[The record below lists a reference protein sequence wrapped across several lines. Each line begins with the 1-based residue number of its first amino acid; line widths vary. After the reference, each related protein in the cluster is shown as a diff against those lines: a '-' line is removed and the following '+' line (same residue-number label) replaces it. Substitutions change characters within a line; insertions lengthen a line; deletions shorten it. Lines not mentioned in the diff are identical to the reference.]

1 MRFSPQQLS
10 QIRKALRIADVIG
23 ARITLHQS
31 GAQLRGPCPFH
42 QEKDPSFY
50 VYPDKEFFICYGCQ
64 AKGDV
69 FDFLMRSEGF
79 TFSEAV
85 SAAAAAAG
93 IELEPQSAEEHD
105 EERRRERHRQR
116 LYRVNEAA
124 ADFFRDRLQGEGAA
138 HARDYLDGRGL
149 GPEVLHHY
157 RIGYAPDS
165 WDALTRHLQ
174 ELDLT
179 AEALEVGLLRE
190 GQQGR
195 GPYDFFRDRIMFPI
209 ADSFGHV
216 RGFSSRI
223 LRADRPEG
231 KYVNSPESAVYTKG
245 QSVYGLHE
253 VQRHLR
259 QADRVI
265 LVEGNVDVLT
275 CAQAG
280 LPPVVAPLGTAL
292 TAAQIQVLMRYTK
305 NVWLMFDGDSAG
317 RKATL
322 RALPLLLEAGSG
334 GRVVLLP
341 EPHDPDSLVRE
352 QGPEAARKWIDRALP
367 VLDTFL
373 QLTLAPPEAPISE
386 RARSLEATAGVWK
399 WVPAAQRGPYINQI
413 ALMLR
418 LDAADV
424 RPVLEPASGAGR
436 FRIPATGPAPDA
448 AAGSAQPEPV
458 LSAEEKAEYRH
469 LFHLF
474 CFLTRHE
481 RLVGDELLALL
492 GDQLASAAVRDLWRT
507 VLEEHLWR
515 DTEKFLTLLHP
526 AAARSYLEIAE
537 SMKTIAQP
545 EETLS
550 EFLRNFKLHGV
561 KRKIRELDGQLQ
573 ALNKRDQSELYR
585 SLLQE
590 RMNLEKTRNQLVQ
603 IRGATHDEEKDP
615 EYQQSE

>member
-1 MRFSPQQLS
+1 MRFSSQQLS

-23 ARITLHQS
+23 ARVTLHQS
-31 GAQLRGPCPFH
+31 GAQLRGACPFH

-50 VYPDKEFFICYGCQ
+50 VYPDKDFFICYGCQ

-79 TFSEAV
+79 TFGEAV
-85 SAAAAAAG
+85 VTAAAAAG
-93 IELEPQSAEEHD
+93 IELEVQSAEDHD

-124 ADFFRDRLQGEGAA
+124 MEFFRDRLQREGAA
-138 HARDYLDGRGL
+138 HAREYLERRGL

-165 WDALTRHLQ
+165 WDELTGHLA
-174 ELDLT
+174 EMNLT

-190 GQQGR
+190 SQQGR

-231 KYVNSPESAVYTKG
+231 KYVNSPESAIYTKG

-253 VQRHLR
+253 VQRFLR
-259 QADRVI
+259 QVDRVI

-292 TAAQIQVLMRYTK
+292 TAAQIQVLMRYTR

-322 RALPLLLEAGSG
+322 RSLPLLLEAGSG

-352 QGPEAARKWIDRALP
+352 QGVEAVRTLIDRALP

-386 RARSLEATAGVWK
+386 RVQSLEAVANVWK

-418 LDAADV
+418 LGVQDV

-436 FRIPATGPAPDA
+436 FRVPVSPEATAPPLP
-448 AAGSAQPEPV
+448 GQN
-458 LSAEEKAEYRH
+458 LSADEKAEYRH
-469 LFHLF
+469 LFHLV
-474 CFLTRHE
+474 CFLAQHR
-481 RLVGDELLALL
+481 RLVTDDLLTLL
-492 GDQLASAAVRDLWRT
+492 GDQLTCPAVRDLWRT
-507 VLEEHLWR
+507 ILEENLWN
-515 DTEKFLTLLHP
+515 DTELLMTLLHP
-526 AAARSYLEIAE
+526 AAARSFQEIAE
-537 SMKTIAQP
+537 AMKTIAQP

-561 KRKIRELDGQLQ
+561 KRKIRELEAQLQ
-573 ALNKRDQSELYR
+573 ALNKKEQAGLYQ

-590 RMNLEKTRNQLVQ
+590 KMNLEKTRNQLVQ
-603 IRGATHDEEKDP
+603 LRGATHDEEKEP
-615 EYQQSE
+615 EHHQFN

>member
-1 MRFSPQQLS
+1 VRFSSHQLS
-10 QIRKALRIADVIG
+10 QIRKARPIADVIG
-23 ARITLHQS
+23 ARVTLHQS
-31 GAQLRGPCPFH
+31 GVQLRGACPFH

-50 VYPDKEFFICYGCQ
+50 VYPDKDFFICYGCQ

-85 SAAAAAAG
+85 ASAAAAAG
-93 IELEPQSAEEHD
+93 IELEVQSSEEHD
-105 EERRRERHRQR
+105 EERRRERHRQK

-124 ADFFRDRLQGEGAA
+124 MEFFRERLQAEGAA
-138 HARDYLDGRGL
+138 HARDYLERRGL

-165 WDALTRHLQ
+165 WDELTRHL
-174 ELDLT
+174 LDKELT

-190 GQQGR
+190 SQQGR
-195 GPYDFFRDRIMFPI
+195 GPYDFFRDRVMFPI
-209 ADSFGHV
+209 ADPFGNV

-231 KYVNSPESAVYTKG
+231 KYVNSPESAIYTKG

-253 VQRHLR
+253 VQRFLR
-259 QADRVI
+259 QVDRVI

-292 TAAQIQVLMRYTK
+292 TAAQIQMLMRYTH
-305 NVWLMFDGDSAG
+305 NVWLMFDGDAAG

-322 RALPLLLEAGSG
+322 RSLPLLLEAGSG

-341 EPHDPDSLVRE
+341 DPHDPDSIVRE
-352 QGPEAARKWIDRALP
+352 QGVEAVRTLIDRALP

-386 RARSLEATAGVWK
+386 RVRSLEAVSGVWK

-418 LDAADV
+418 LDVQDV

-436 FRIPATGPAPDA
+436 FRVPAGPDA
-448 AAGSAQPEPV
+448 AAVPPLPGQN
-458 LSAEEKAEYRH
+458 LSADEKAEYRI
-469 LFHLF
+469 LFHLV
-474 CFLTRHE
+474 CFLAHHE
-481 RLVGDELLALL
+481 RLVPDDLLTML
-492 GDQLASAAVRDLWRT
+492 GDQLTCPAVRDLWRA

-515 DTEKFLTLLHP
+515 NTEQLLTLLHP
-526 AAARSYLEIAE
+526 AAARSFLDIAE

-561 KRKIRELDGQLQ
+561 KQKIRELDAQLQ
-573 ALNKRDQSELYR
+573 ALNKKEQVGLYR
-585 SLLQE
+585 SLLLE
-590 RMNLEKTRNQLVQ
+590 RMDLEKTRNQLVQ
-603 IRGATHDEEKDP
+603 LRGATHDEEKEP
-615 EYQQSE
+615 EHQQFD